1 MNVTGSSSLSS
12 KSFEGMKSPPDG
24 QQDIGEGKQG
34 VAELRRNGGREGG
47 RGDF

>member
-24 QQDIGEGKQG
+24 QQDIGEGKKG
-34 VAELRRNGGREGG
+34 VSELREEGRKEGRKVG
-47 RGDF
+47 R